1 MTAPS
6 TTDDRRAEAA
16 HHLQAGRLAEAE
28 ALYRAHLDAA
38 GAAEALHGIGGARL
52 AAGDAAGALPFLETA
67 AALSAEA
74 RYAYNLALAEARLGR
89 TAAAIARLGALV
101 AAAPDYVPA
110 PVQLADLL
118 AAAGDIQAAA
128 DVRGRLVERA
138 IGARADRVVADGL
151 AAILAGGTPP
161 ENWATIA
168 NMLRIGGR
176 EADAAALVDLRLAVA
191 PDCLRARLIRAMN
204 RLAVIHASEDEID
217 RRRALYAADLAD
229 LDARV
234 AAASPAERAAAAA
247 EVGGAKPF
255 FLSYQGH
262 DDTELQ
268 RVYGRILA
276 ALTAAALPAPAA
288 LAGRPEGRIRVGF
301 ATSYFTLHSVSKL
314 FRGWIERLDRR
325 RFEVIG
331 YQFSPDRDPTRDA
344 IAASADLWRSGSAS
358 AAEWRRVIEA
368 DRPHALIHLEIGMGT
383 LSVQLAA
390 QRLAPVQAMAWGHPV
405 TSGLPTID
413 WFLSSE
419 LMEPDDGDHHY
430 TERLVRLPGLS
441 ICYAPLPAEGGRLTR
456 AGLGLRD
463 DAVVYVCCQSLFKY
477 LPRDDALVVAIARR
491 LPAAQFLFIGDPA
504 APTTAVFRERLNGAF
519 AAAGLDPRRHVVIT
533 APVPPEFFP
542 SLLGCGDVYLDS
554 VGWSGGNTTL
564 EAVACGLPPVTLPTG
579 LMRGRHTT
587 GILSAMDMPELIAAD
602 RDDYV
607 AKAVALADPALNAA
621 VRARLADRRA
631 RLWNDERPVRA
642 LEDWLER
649 AVREATG

>member
-1 MTAPS
+1 
-6 TTDDRRAEAA
+6 
-16 HHLQAGRLAEAE
+16 
-28 ALYRAHLDAA
+28 
-38 GAAEALHGIGGARL
+38 
-52 AAGDAAGALPFLETA
+52 
-67 AALSAEA
+67 
-74 RYAYNLALAEARLGR
+74 
-89 TAAAIARLGALV
+89 
-101 AAAPDYVPA
+101 DYVPA

-118 AAAGDIQAAA
+118 AASGDTRAAA

-151 AAILAGGTPP
+151 AAILAGGIPP

-217 RRRALYAADLAD
+217 RRRALYAADLAE

-234 AAASPAERAAAAA
+234 AAASPAARAAAAA

-255 FLSYQGH
+255 FLSYQGR

-288 LAGRPEGRIRVGF
+288 LAGRPDGRIRVGF

-344 IAASADLWRSGSAS
+344 IAASADRWRSGSAS

-419 LMEPDDGDHHY
+419 LMEPDDGARHY

-441 ICYAPLPAEGGRLTR
+441 ICYAPLPSEGGRLTR

-504 APTTAVFRERLNGAF
+504 APTTAVFRERLHGAF

-533 APVPPEFFP
+533 PPVPPDLFP
-542 SLLGCGDVYLDS
+542 SLLHCGDVYLDS

-587 GILSAMDMPELIAAD
+587 GILCAMDMPELIAAD

-607 AKAVALADPALNAA
+607 AKAVALADPALDAA

-642 LEDWLER
+642 LEDWLDR